1 MLQGKKWLIASALVG
16 SLVMGSEAKA
26 FEPVSLAASVVG
38 GSIFCKIIE
47 CKTHN
52 NEIIIIRDKK
62 LERAMLDRLSKLRKD
77 FKWDEEDNC
86 RASIALNMGERFCVN
101 SDGKIYVK
109 RYK

>member
-1 MLQGKKWLIASALVG
+1 MLQGKNWLIASALVG
-16 SLVMGSEAKA
+16 SLVMGAEAKA

-86 RASIALNMGERFCVN
+86 RASVALNMGERFCVN

>member
-1 MLQGKKWLIASALVG
+1 MLKSKAWLIASTLVG

-86 RASIALNMGERFCVN
+86 RASVALNMGERFCVN

>member
-1 MLQGKKWLIASALVG
+1 
-16 SLVMGSEAKA
+16 MGSEAKA

-86 RASIALNMGERFCVN
+86 RASVALNMDERFCVN